1 MKPRTVTVTLFAV
14 LAVAATACGG
24 GDPGAPEDPVSP
36 TAGSPAE
43 TQLNV
48 APASFDLA
56 VGEDRRFLAGLF
68 TSDRNLVLGGE
79 VEMQFFYLGD
89 EAGSQTPEPV
99 ATTTGAF
106 LPVPGKEPPEQL
118 TTPTA
123 VAPAD
128 ASGVYE
134 TTVDFDR
141 AGFWGVGIRVLL
153 EDGRQLQGTGSF
165 AVAEATQVP
174 AVGDRAP
181 AVDNLTIDSDVATTA
196 IDSRAQEDDPEIP
209 DPQLHQT
216 TVAEAMAQGR
226 PAVVVVST
234 PTYCVSQF
242 CGPITETIEELADD
256 YADAAEF
263 VHIEVW
269 GDFEAQKLNEAAAAW
284 IQTEEGGN
292 EPWVF
297 LVDADGTVAA
307 RWDNVLDEA
316 ELVDLLDGLA
326 SS

>member
-1 MKPRTVTVTLFAV
+1 MKLRNLTVTLLAV
-14 LAVAATACGG
+14 LAVTATACGG
-24 GDPGAPEDPVSP
+24 DDPAAPEDPVSP
-36 TAGSPAE
+36 AAGSPAE

-56 VGEDRRFLAGLF
+56 VGDDRRFLAGLF

-99 ATTTGAF
+99 ATTTGTF
-106 LPVPGKEPPEQL
+106 LPVPGKEPAEPL

-134 TTVDFDR
+134 TTVAFDR
-141 AGFWGVGIRVLL
+141 AGFWGVGIRVELD
-153 EDGRQLQGTGSF
+153 DGRDLQGTATF
-165 AVAEATQVP
+165 PVAETAQVP
-174 AVGDRAP
+174 AVGDPAP
-181 AVDNLTIDSDVATTA
+181 AVDNLTIDSDVTPTA
-196 IDSRAQEDDPEIP
+196 IDSRAQGDDPEIP
-209 DPQLHQT
+209 DPQLHRT
-216 TVAEAMAQGR
+216 TVGEAIAQGR
-226 PAVVVVST
+226 PAVVVIST

-242 CGPITETIEELADD
+242 CGPITETIEELADE

-269 GDFEAQKLNEAAAAW
+269 GDFEAKQLNEAAAAW

-297 LVDADGTVAA
+297 LVDADGAIAA